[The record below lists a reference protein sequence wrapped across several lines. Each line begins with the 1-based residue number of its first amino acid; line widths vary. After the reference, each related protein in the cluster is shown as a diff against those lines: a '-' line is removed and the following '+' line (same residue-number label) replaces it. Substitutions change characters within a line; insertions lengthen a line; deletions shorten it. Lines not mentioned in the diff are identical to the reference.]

1 MLELDQR
8 ELLLNALRPP
18 QGYQF
23 DRGIGTTFSLD
34 LLTLLIA
41 PLSLALL
48 DVSDSEAALDDPVL
62 LLEGLRRYANRLTIF
77 CQAGRIAIPRK
88 DNYLYRFLEEM
99 IVEVQAPR
107 GGVFHP
113 KLWLLRYVSEGDEEP
128 PLYRLLNLSRNITFD
143 KSWDLMLRLEGHL
156 ASHRRRAYGRNNPL
170 GDFIRTLPELAVHP
184 VHQRI
189 AEDITLLQHEV
200 RRVDFRLPEPFR
212 DGLEFHPSGIPG
224 YRGFRFDRNYYRAM
238 VISPFLSDRL
248 LQQVTDRGE
257 GHILVS
263 RLDSIAAL
271 KPETQGG
278 FDRLYV
284 LNDSR
289 YGLEEEDE
297 ILIEEVGTEVPG
309 TRSEPSGLHAKLF
322 VLEEG
327 WNATWLV
334 GSANATDAAFR
345 RRNVEFMVALQGR
358 RSKVGIERILG
369 MQGNDNA
376 LLALLRSYTPSDNA
390 VTVDQKQQRAEALA
404 DEVRDWLIALRLQ
417 LEVARQDAD
426 RFDLLL
432 SHTHRGG
439 VAPEGE
445 WTVKSWPVSLRQETG
460 VIFEATSLS
469 FPLTF
474 SNLSLLAL
482 TSFVAFEIVASV
494 GDAKHKLCFVLN
506 LPISGIPRDDR
517 DAHLFRALISD
528 RPGFLRYLWL
538 MLCAEEDSRQPW
550 TEWVGEGKEGAG
562 RTPRGDAGMPLLEM
576 LLRALSR
583 SPDKI
588 DRIAKL
594 VEGLQRTPEG
604 REVLPPGFE
613 PLWEAIL
620 QTRSEL
626 Q

>member
-34 LLTLLIA
+34 LLALLIA

-88 DNYLYRFLEEM
+88 GNYLYRFIEEM

-113 KLWLLRYVSEGDEEP
+113 KLWLLRYVSEGDEEH
-128 PLYRLLNLSRNITFD
+128 PLYRLLNLSRNLTFD
-143 KSWDLMLRLEGHL
+143 KSWDLMIRLEGHL
-156 ASHRRRAYGRNNPL
+156 ASHRQRAYGANNPL
-170 GDFIRTLPELAVHP
+170 GDFIQMLPELAVHP
-184 VHQRI
+184 VDQRI
-189 AEDITLLQHEV
+189 AEDIILLQHEV

-224 YRGFRFDRNYYRAM
+224 YRGFRFDRDYYRAM

-248 LQQVTDRGE
+248 LQQVTDQGE

-271 KPETQGG
+271 KPETQAR

-297 ILIEEVGTEVPG
+297 ILLDEVGTEVPG

-358 RSKVGIERILG
+358 RSKVGIERILR

-376 LLALLRSYTPSDNA
+376 LLALLRSYTPSDSA

-432 SHTHRGG
+432 GHTHRGG

-460 VIFEATSLS
+460 VTFEATSLS

-538 MLCAEEDSRQPW
+538 MLCAEEDNRQPW
-550 TEWVGEGKEGAG
+550 TEWVGEVKEGAG
-562 RTPRGDAGMPLLEM
+562 RTPRGDAGMPLLEI

-620 QTRSEL
+620 QTRSEM